1 MIIYIY
7 IYFILHVYIYIY
19 IFFLQV
25 RVVLGPPSHTSRSA
39 SVRMSFLYGYIT
51 NIIFT
56 MYQLKKI
63 ISTLVKINK

>member
-7 IYFILHVYIYIY
+7 IFYFACVYIYIY
-19 IFFLQV
+19 FLQV

-56 MYQLKKI
+56 MYQLKQI

>member
-7 IYFILHVYIYIY
+7 IFYFACVYIYIF
-19 IFFLQV
+19 FFLQV

>member
-7 IYFILHVYIYIY
+7 IY
-19 IFFLQV
+19 IFFFGQV

-56 MYQLKKI
+56 MYQLKQI
-63 ISTLVKINK
+63 ISTLVKKIKK